1 LQFEEMLYDTKR
13 SSSCLVLEIEL

>member
-1 LQFEEMLYDTKR
+1 MLYDTKR